1 MKRKA
6 FDSRRTH
13 FFQSTRLGTIWLEL
27 IGFLV
32 MYSILLALAPSLAA
46 VNRATIGAKNEAR
59 RLAWIARNS
68 PNAATTSLGIDT
80 RSLGRL
86 LRQQSSAVDA
96 GLIERNAAQQV
107 APVFPIL
114 TNGIAPPERTHAV
127 TTGTWNHTQLA
138 FSQAEPLSLDPMV
151 QTFAPMPLGVFR
163 QLLNVGF

>member
-1 MKRKA
+1 MKNA
-6 FDSRRTH
+6 FDSR
-13 FFQSTRLGTIWLEL
+13 QSKVSSSSRLGSIWLEL

-68 PNAATTSLGIDT
+68 PNAATTSLGIET

-86 LRQQSSAVDA
+86 LRQQGGEVDA
-96 GLIERNAAQQV
+96 GLIERNASQPIAQ
-107 APVFPIL
+107 VFPL
-114 TNGIAPPERTHAV
+114 FTSGITTPERTHAI
-127 TTGTWNHTQLA
+127 TTGTWDHTELA
-138 FSQAEPLSLDPMV
+138 FSQPGPLILDPMV
-151 QTFAPMPLGVFR
+151 QTFAPMPVVVFR